1 MKLFTSAARSICLTL
16 AAALLFVSS
25 LFLSPSPAAAATH
38 TVKMGGDTGMLVF
51 QPDKLSVKP
60 GDTVQ
65 FVVNKVPPHNVIFD
79 DTAIP
84 GKDKALAKSLSHQNM
99 EMTPGSNFEV
109 TIPKDAPAGEYT
121 YFCAP
126 HRSAGMV
133 GKLIVGG

>member
-1 MKLFTSAARSICLTL
+1 MKLFTAAARNICLTL
-16 AAALLFVSS
+16 SVALLFVSS

-51 QPDKLSVKP
+51 QPDKLNVKP

-65 FVVNKVPPHNVIFD
+65 FVVNKVPPHNVVFD
-79 DTAIP
+79 DKAIP
-84 GKDKALAKSLSHQNM
+84 GNDKALAKSLSHQNM
-99 EMTPGSNFEV
+99 EMTPGSNFEI

-133 GKLIVGG
+133 GKLIVG